1 MKKSTR
7 FGLWLLSLALTAA
20 LGACVSLAS
29 DITPPPGYVPPSP
42 QPTAA
47 PVYPMVPPDPQAGA
61 AIFAEK
67 CAPCHGSTG
76 MGDGPQSAALSVPP
90 AALASPDVFRSALP
104 TDWYDLVTNGNLE
117 RMMPPFNSLNDRQR
131 WDVVAY
137 AYTLGTSD
145 AELAQGKQIYT
156 AECESCHG
164 KAGQASGAADWT
176 DPAVLAKLSN
186 QQLFDAISNG
196 QSNMPAFAD
205 KFTEGER
212 WALSTYVR
220 NLSFTKVGASGV
232 STAQQ
237 SATPS
242 AATPEATS
250 DSQTSATP
258 EVTETEVVLEPFT
271 IQGKLTLPAGSTLA
285 AGTNLALE
293 AYDSMNFISSVE
305 TAAQPDGSFVFENVE
320 ALAGRV
326 YLVSLTYDGV
336 PYSSDPIHMT
346 DVVAG
351 QPVAVEIAIAD
362 TTTDASRLTVERMHV
377 FFDFPTD
384 TQTLQVLELYII
396 DNPTG
401 KVVVSAGDG
410 KPVVNYEL
418 PEGASNLAFQDGEL
432 GARYVLTDTGFGD
445 TEPIPA
451 GSGFQVL
458 FAYELP
464 YTNKLKLDL
473 KIALPVQA
481 AVVMVPEGLKL
492 KNDMLV
498 SSGSTAMQGMNIEV
512 FTAANLAGGSTLTL
526 NLSGRP
532 GTSTTSETDN
542 NWVAVLI
549 GGVVLLAALGGA
561 GWFILRQRK
570 APVTVDPYQENL
582 SNEKPEDVM
591 DAIIALDDLYQAG
604 KLPKEAYEQRRAEL
618 KARLAAL
625 KEQK

>member
-1 MKKSTR
+1 MKKSPR
-7 FGLWLLSLALTAA
+7 FGLLLLSLILTAA

-42 QPTAA
+42 QPTTA

-76 MGDGPQSAALSVPP
+76 MGDGPQSAALSIPP
-90 AALASPDVFRSALP
+90 AALASPEIFRNALP
-104 TDWYDLVTNGNLE
+104 TDWFGLVTSGDLD
-117 RMMPPFNSLNDRQR
+117 RMMPPFTSLDDRQR

-137 AYTLGTSD
+137 AYTLGSSD
-145 AELAQGKQIYT
+145 AELAQGKQIY
-156 AECESCHG
+156 AAGCQSCHG
-164 KAGQASGAADWT
+164 ETGQASGAADWT

-196 QSNMPAFAD
+196 QGNMPAYAE
-205 KFTEGER
+205 KFSEVER
-212 WALSTYVR
+212 WALSAYVR
-220 NLSFTKVGASGV
+220 SLSFARVETGA
-232 STAQQ
+232 AYPAPQ

-242 AATPEATS
+242 AVTTEATS
-250 DSQTSATP
+250 LSQTTATP
-258 EVTETEVVLEPFT
+258 DVTGTEVVLEPFT

-285 AGTNLALE
+285 AGTNLTLE
-293 AYDSMNFISSVE
+293 AYDNMQFISSLE
-305 TAAQPDGSFVFENVE
+305 TVAQADGSFVFENVE
-320 ALAGRV
+320 ALTGRV
-326 YLVSLTYDGV
+326 YLVSLTYGGV

-346 DVVAG
+346 DVVPG
-351 QPVAVEIAIAD
+351 QPVTVEIAIED
-362 TTTDASRLTVERMHV
+362 TTTDASLLTVERMHV

-396 DNPTG
+396 NNPTG
-401 KVVVSAGDG
+401 KVVISAGEG
-410 KPVVNYEL
+410 QPIVNYEL
-418 PEGASNLAFQDGEL
+418 PEGAANLAFQDGEL
-432 GARYVLTDTGFGD
+432 GVRYVQTDTGFGD
-445 TEPIPA
+445 TEPIPP

-473 KIALPVQA
+473 RIALPVQA
-481 AVVMVPEGLKL
+481 AVVMVPEGMKL
-492 KNDMLV
+492 KNDLLV

-532 GTSTTSETDN
+532 GTSTTGGTDN
-542 NWVAVLI
+542 NWIAVVI
-549 GGVVLLAALGGA
+549 GGLVLLAALGGA

-570 APVTVDPYQENL
+570 APVAVDPYQETL
-582 SNEKPEDVM
+582 VNETPEDTM

-604 KLPKEAYEQRRAEL
+604 KLPKEAYEQRRTEL
-618 KARLAAL
+618 KARLATL